1 MRPHD
6 ESSPELAERA
16 TGRGPRGRV
25 QTDAQQRNHTPERV
39 LARALLHVL
48 SDMKMCGEDGPG
60 HLEDANAFAIFMAEH
75 SERLAS
81 SSE

>member
-1 MRPHD
+1 MQ
-6 ESSPELAERA
+6 A
-16 TGRGPRGRV
+16 
-25 QTDAQQRNHTPERV
+25 DAQQRNHTPERV

-48 SDMKMCGEDGPG
+48 SDMKARGEDHPEL
-60 HLEDANAFAIFMAEH
+60 LEEANVFAIFMAEH